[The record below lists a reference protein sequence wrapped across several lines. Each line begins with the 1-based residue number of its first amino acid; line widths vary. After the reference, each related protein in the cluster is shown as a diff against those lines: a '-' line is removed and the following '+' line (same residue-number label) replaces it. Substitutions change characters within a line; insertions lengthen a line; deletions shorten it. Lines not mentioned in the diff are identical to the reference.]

1 MPLHRVHANLQVRRR
16 RGGKM
21 SFEVVNPG
29 SIAEAL
35 DALAVDAKLMPL
47 AGATDIMVYLEARSL
62 PPCTFLNLQQ
72 LQELKPIVSCGRS
85 VSLGALTTYRDV
97 RTSSVRQQF
106 PMLALAAREIGAL
119 AIQNRGTW
127 VGNIANGSPAA
138 DGVPA
143 LMAYD
148 AEIKLTSKNGQ
159 RTVPLSGF
167 YRGYKQMDRRAGELI
182 TAIHLPVPRP
192 GWREYFRKVGARRF
206 QAISKTLLAGRILFG
221 ADQTVE
227 DIRMVFASLAPYTL
241 RAVQTEDVIRGRKL
255 TPDLIEAAAEAIQDE
270 IRPIDDV
277 RSTEVYRRRVTS
289 NLVRQFLA
297 TAPSPAKEETPIQD
311 GV

>member
-1 MPLHRVHANLQVRRR
+1 MPLHRVYANLQIRKR

-35 DALAVDAKLMPL
+35 DALAADAKLVPL

-72 LQELKPIVSCGRS
+72 LQELKPIVAGSRS
-85 VSLGALTTYRDV
+85 VILGALTTYRDV

-148 AEIKLTSKNGQ
+148 AEIELTSKNGQ
-159 RTVPLSGF
+159 RTVPLSSF

-182 TAIHLPVPRP
+182 TAIRLPVPDP
-192 GWREYFRKVGARRF
+192 GWREYLRKVGARRF
-206 QAISKTLLAGRILFG
+206 QAISKTLLAGRILF

-227 DIRMVFASLAPYTL
+227 DIRMVFASVAPYTL
-241 RAVQTEDVIRGRKL
+241 RAVQTENVIRGRKL
-255 TPDLIEAAAEAIQDE
+255 TPELIDAAAEAIQDE

-277 RSTEVYRRRVTS
+277 RSTEAYRRRVAS
-289 NLVRQFLA
+289 NLVREFHA
-297 TAPSPAKEETPIQD
+297 TASARAKEDVDEPRS
-311 GV
+311 G